1 MAVLTGTSGSFAFG
15 TGYAGHCH
23 SWTVEIAQ
31 DVFEDTALG
40 DSWRTKVVGILD
52 WSGSFDCYMDDASMS
67 DSILNLGFGEAA
79 AAATFTYAAGGTLT
93 GSIILTGAT
102 ANSNTE
108 GANTI
113 TFTFQGTGALTLT

>member
-1 MAVLTGTSGSFAFG
+1 MAVLTGKSGSFTFA

-23 SWTVEIAQ
+23 SWTVEIVQ

-40 DSWRTKVVGILD
+40 DSWRTKVVGICD
-52 WSGSFDCYMDDASMS
+52 WSGSFDCYMDDSSMS
-67 DSILNLGFGEAA
+67 DSILNLGFAEVA
-79 AAATFTYAAGGTLT
+79 AAATFTYSATGTLE
-93 GSIILTGAT
+93 GNIILTGAT

-113 TFTFQGTGALTLT
+113 TFTFQGTGAISLT